1 MLRLIQGYN
10 LSFPIYLDM
19 EDKVQAVLSDSERG
33 NIASV
38 FCNII
43 QNEGYKVGIYA
54 NKNWWTNYL
63 TDSAF
68 NNSLWYKWVAQYNS
82 SCTYS
87 GNYTMW
93 QYTSSGYV
101 NGINT
106 NVDIFH
112 IDYETYNSG
121 AKYISYLLTP
131 ATVCLAIPLYRQI
144 SVLKEH
150 AKEVFI
156 GILAGVLASMGSIL
170 LMSYLFGLT
179 HEQYVTLLPKS
190 ITTAIGMGVSEELGG
205 IQTITVAVII
215 ITGVL
220 GNIIAEAVLKIFR
233 IKEPVAKGLAI
244 GTASH
249 AIGTTKAL
257 EIGEI
262 EGAMS
267 SLSVAVAGLMTV
279 ISASIFAN
287 MM

>member
-1 MLRLIQGYN
+1 MN
-10 LSFPIYLDM
+10 
-19 EDKVQAVLSDSERG
+19 
-33 NIASV
+33 NIM
-38 FCNII
+38 
-43 QNEGYKVGIYA
+43 
-54 NKNWWTNYL
+54 
-63 TDSAF
+63 TDSIFFGAVI
-68 NNSLWYKWVAQYNS
+68 SVV
-82 SCTYS
+82 
-87 GNYTMW
+87 
-93 QYTSSGYV
+93 GYLI
-101 NGINT
+101 GIFLRKKISVLNPLL
-106 NVDIFH
+106 VSIIFVIAVIKIFH

-170 LMSYLFGLT
+170 LMSYLFGL
-179 HEQYVTLLPKS
+179 
-190 ITTAIGMGVSEELGG
+190 
-205 IQTITVAVII
+205 QTITVAVII